1 MAEGIK
7 IHDVAA
13 EISPAGLEALVQQ
26 RGAEVTVTRV
36 DLSVSQEALNVLL
49 QSLAP
54 QGTTAPSA
62 QVEAGGLRVG
72 LERDGKPLSLDLRMG
87 GLRLEFTG
95 DGLRLASG
103 PTPER
108 PAG

>member
-1 MAEGIK
+1 MADGIK

-26 RGAEVTVTRV
+26 RGAEVTVTRL

-49 QSLAP
+49 HGLAP
-54 QGTTAPSA
+54 EGAAAPSA
-62 QVEAGGLRVG
+62 QVDAAGLRLA
-72 LERDGKPLSLDLRMG
+72 LEREGKPLSLDLQVG

-103 PTPER
+103 PAR
-108 PAG
+108 DGG